1 MKLQKRI
8 EALVLKTKEGQN
20 LSDVDDYM
28 STWFAATELAAI
40 RLQNAVETSLDE
52 FDNLSLA
59 LSALQSNVPIIEND
73 ILLNG
78 QEALLAAL
86 LAYDDE
92 GETPYASVIR
102 VTKEAMI
109 SVSDKILGSI
119 TNLKMLE
126 NAMGIG
132 HDEPVAKKSEPEPK
146 KKPVEEQKSE
156 KDKVLEQSVKDALKP
171 EPKKKPVEEQKSSEQ
186 EPTLFGVP
194 ISDLMPD
201 GAKETPEEIEKVI
214 KTEEIVQTKSRVP
227 NDPKL
232 SRTPQRVS
240 KGWLELHIPDMPTD
254 GYMISPKN
262 LIVDRFTGRTV
273 RPFNAHGE
281 EHVEFRNFFTG
292 VKKTMKLDDVLLLAK
307 GIQPK
312 SPEAAEDPWVYVDW
326 IPNIPK
332 RKYKVFQSGRVYD
345 TVHETYLPYDKKYET
360 VRLSAGDVESRTAG
374 SRSVSKTLKRQSLV
388 WQAFHKEAR
397 EQKWCYLSFKDGN
410 RQNCAL
416 SNLYIGK
423 SSPK

>member
-8 EALVLKTKEGQN
+8 ESLVFRAKAGQN
-20 LSDVDDYM
+20 SPYDYM
-28 STWFAATELAAI
+28 SSWFAATELAAI

-86 LAYDDE
+86 LAYDSD

-119 TNLKMLE
+119 INLKMLE
-126 NAMGIG
+126 NAMGIE
-132 HDEPVAKKSEPEPK
+132 HDEPVAKKSEPEPE
-146 KKPVEEQKSE
+146 KPVEEQKSE
-156 KDKVLEQSVKDALKP
+156 TDKSLEQSVKDALKP
-171 EPKKKPVEEQKSSEQ
+171 EPEKPAEEQKSS

-194 ISDLMPD
+194 ISELMPEE
-201 GAKETPEEIEKVI
+201 AKETPEDVEKII
-214 KTEEIVQTKSRVP
+214 KTEEVVQTKSRVP

-240 KGWLELHIPDMPTD
+240 KGWSELHIPDMPTD

-292 VKKTMKLDDVLLLAK
+292 VKKTMKFDDVILLAK
-307 GIQPK
+307 GIEPK
-312 SPEAAEDPWVYVDW
+312 SPEVAEDPWVYVDW
-326 IPNIPK
+326 IPDIPR
-332 RKYKVFQSGRVYD
+332 RKYKVFQSGKVYD
-345 TVHETYLPYDKKYET
+345 TVHESYLPYDKKYET
-360 VRLSAGDVESRTAG
+360 VRLSAGDMESRNSG
-374 SRSVSKTLKRQSLV
+374 SRSAYKIIKRQSLV
-388 WQAFHKEAR
+388 WQAFHKETR
-397 EQKWCYLSFKDGN
+397 EQKWCYISFKDGN